1 MRQSKAKEHGE
12 LHRAS
17 WRGRWRGLDG
27 RLGKCG
33 NLRIAASEV
42 QLSLNRGEKQCTYY
56 GALVYALACAL
67 PLGFVVVCRCRF
79 LSGCCRGFSTTS
91 SREEAACSLRVA
103 TDEREPREG
112 KHTKFEWASCARA
125 GRPT

>member
-1 MRQSKAKEHGE
+1 MGGSEVRQP
-12 LHRAS
+12 R
-17 WRGRWRGLDG
+17 RP
-27 RLGKCG
+27 CM
-33 NLRIAASEV
+33 RIAASEV

-103 TDEREPREG
+103 TDEREPRG
-112 KHTKFEWASCARA
+112 GAHSGIEWASCARA
-125 GRPT
+125 ERPA